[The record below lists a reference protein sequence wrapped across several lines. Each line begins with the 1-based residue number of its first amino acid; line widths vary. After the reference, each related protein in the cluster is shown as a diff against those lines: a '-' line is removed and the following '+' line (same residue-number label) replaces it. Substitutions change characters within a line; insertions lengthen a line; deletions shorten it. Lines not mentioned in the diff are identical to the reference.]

1 MWFCKNWISVKNLVS
16 LLKLKIISTNQIA
29 VSLIIIFV
37 RNESVLQDF
46 FDGDIHPG
54 KVACDF
60 CFVLSEFMNTCGSI
74 EFQTYLII
82 NCSWNNQLMIS
93 FSDHCHYVFIYLFP
107 CIFHQIYWGLIS
119 HDIFYFHRLFV
130 IS

>member
-1 MWFCKNWISVKNLVS
+1 MWFCKNWMSVKNLVP
-16 LLKLKIISTNQIA
+16 LLKLKIISTNQDC
-29 VSLIIIFV
+29 SIFDHYFC
-37 RNESVLQDF
+37 EEWISTSDF
-46 FDGDIHPG
+46 FDGDIRPG

-60 CFVLSEFMNTCGSI
+60 CFVLSEFMNNSGSI

-82 NCSWNNQLMIS
+82 NSSWKNQLMLS
-93 FSDHCHYVFIYLFP
+93 FSDHCHYVFIYLFS